1 MIHSILIGIALLATL
16 GGGSYF
22 APYDFPPF
30 EHDALLC
37 QVFPS
42 SRLCADLSF
51 GAVSFPASL
60 DVFENPG
67 ATASVATVV
76 THSTQHGN
84 ANDALEALEA
94 KLGTGASTALSGT
107 VLAGNGAG
115 TSIWSTFA
123 TTTNLRSTNI
133 VATGS
138 STLQNFTF
146 TTATGTSAT
155 TTNFFSTNAS
165 ITNASSTVATT
176 TNFYGADL
184 ATCQSTN
191 ALTWNGGK
199 FGCLSVT
206 TGGPTVFSTTTAQQM
221 ATTTFRTSDGSL
233 PNTSTWEITFVTPKT
248 VGTNAN
254 TSNTNLTFNNVRTTT
269 YSYAFAVWDATPA
282 NENTLNA
289 TQVVL
294 QLAVG
299 SDLNN
304 PQQYYRIK
312 IINNTGVTKVGD
324 WDGWS
329 FSTTSTHQL
338 GTRRQGMFFA
348 STTDAIT
355 RIDIGTD
362 DPLAMFGT
370 STQIQ
375 IIGY

>member
-1 MIHSILIGIALLATL
+1 MIQPILVGIALLASFF
-16 GGGSYF
+16 G
-22 APYDFPPF
+22 
-30 EHDALLC
+30 LLRT
-37 QVFPS
+37 PTPIWDTP
-42 SRLCADLSF
+42 RLNF
-51 GAVSFPASL
+51 GATNFPTSL
-60 DVFENPG
+60 DTLTNPAG
-67 ATASVATVV
+67 TDSVATVS
-76 THSTQHGN
+76 HSGQHSN
-84 ANDALEALEA
+84 ANDAIEALEA
-94 KLGTGASTALSGT
+94 KLGVVASTPVTDSIFVGTGA
-107 VLAGNGAG
+107 GN
-115 TSIWSTFA
+115 SRWSTYA
-123 TTTNLRSTNI
+123 TSTSFRATNFS
-133 VATGS
+133 ATGS
-138 STLQNFTF
+138 TTLQNFTF
-146 TTATGTSAT
+146 VNATGTSAT
-155 TTNFFSTNAS
+155 TTNFSAV
-165 ITNASSTVATT
+165 NASSTTATT
-176 TNFYGADL
+176 TNFFGADL

-199 FGCLSVT
+199 FGCLAVT
-206 TGGPTVFSTTTAQQM
+206 TSGPTVFSTTTAQQM
-221 ATTTFRTSDGSL
+221 ATTTFRISDGSL
-233 PNTSTWEITFVTPKT
+233 PDKTVWEITFETPKT

-254 TSNTNLTFNNVRTTT
+254 TSNVNLTFNNVRTTT
-269 YSYAFAVWDATPA
+269 YTYAFAVWDATPA

-304 PQQYYRIK
+304 PQQYYGIK

-324 WDGWS
+324 WEGWS
-329 FSTTSTHQL
+329 FATSSTHQL